1 MELHAPFIK
10 QAAIEVGFDACGI
23 AKATP
28 LTEEE
33 WGYDEW
39 LSNGYQAGMAFM
51 EQHRDMRSDPT
62 LLVPGAKSVIVL
74 LVGYKP
80 SQTMQGPARI
90 AQYAYGE
97 DYHERI
103 KRMLFQLI
111 TAIRDRYPD
120 FEAKPCVDTVPISDK
135 QWARRAGLGWIG
147 RNTLLVNPTLGSYC
161 NIGELVTPYPTDQY
175 DTPIANRC
183 GDCHACV
190 DACPNHALSE
200 SRANLFAMPSQNMV
214 TTEGSNKVLMVTTE
228 GSNHALSESRAN
240 LSAMPS
246 QNMVTTEGSNHALSE
261 SRANLSAMPS
271 QSIVTTEGSNKVLT
285 HSHIST
291 FPHSQI
297 NDLTNSQINELKNS
311 PIPLLNAN
319 RCASYHTIENRA
331 ETLPPDIHLSDYA
344 FGCDICQ
351 LACPYNQSAVV
362 RYQLTDEHKK
372 ELEELRD
379 ADPTAF
385 KHATKHTALNRIRH
399 SQWIRNQNSCR

>member
-200 SRANLFAMPSQNMV
+200 SRANS
-214 TTEGSNKVLMVTTE
+214 
-228 GSNHALSESRAN
+228 
-240 LSAMPS
+240 SAMPS
-246 QNMVTTEGSNHALSE
+246 QSMVTTEGSNHALSE

-297 NDLTNSQINELKNS
+297 NEFTNSQINELKNS

-331 ETLPPDIHLSDYA
+331 DSLPPDIHLSKYA

-399 SQWIRNQNSCR
+399 SQWIRNQNRCK